1 MKLSKSTCYQRPDS
15 SQTSPAGFVRMLRAF
30 SVLFGFG
37 LLLSGCA
44 TSSPIKRYA
53 ESNSAFRTG
62 PTLMSHS
69 YPTENVYRIYHRAST
84 GFNSI
89 AGLREEAEAR
99 AQQFCERQGKGMVV
113 LGEKTSPP
121 PYILGNFPR
130 IEIVFASIEKPI
142 SKP

>member
-1 MKLSKSTCYQRPDS
+1 
-15 SQTSPAGFVRMLRAF
+15 
-30 SVLFGFG
+30 
-37 LLLSGCA
+37 
-44 TSSPIKRYA
+44 
-53 ESNSAFRTG
+53 
-62 PTLMSHS
+62 MSHS